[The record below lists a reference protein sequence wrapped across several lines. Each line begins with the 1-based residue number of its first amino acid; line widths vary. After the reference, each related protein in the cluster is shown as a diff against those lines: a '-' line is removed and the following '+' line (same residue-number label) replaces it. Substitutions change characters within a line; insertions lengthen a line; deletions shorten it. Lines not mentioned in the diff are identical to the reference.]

1 MTQLL
6 VRTWQRIDKRCGE
19 KKFYNGR
26 PRVIKLSWERF
37 IFFSGWAYH
46 VNESRVAGEPTE
58 WMRGYDHEWQKCER
72 QCEPQFSTNFQNF
85 TIFAKK
91 WKKLKSSLVVRETAI
106 FSLGFFGIFEWN
118 FWVKNEEKN
127 NFFIKK

>member
-26 PRVIKLSWERF
+26 PRVIKISWEIF
-37 IFFSGWAYH
+37 IFFSGRAYH

-58 WMRGYDHEWQKCER
+58 RVQGY
-72 QCEPQFSTNFQNF
+72 
-85 TIFAKK
+85 
-91 WKKLKSSLVVRETAI
+91 VREEAEVWTTMRASVLDEFSKFYDFCKKVEKVKKFVSCTWNSNFFVRI
-106 FSLGFFGIFEWN
+106 FWYFWLKFF
-118 FWVKNEEKN
+118 VKNVKKN